1 MILPAGVGQRI
12 ARLRQQLRSASGKAD
27 AVVAGVSR
35 VHPIRLSMSDLTIRL
50 KRHPDGT
57 ASLTCVRADG
67 TSTWQRQNGSL
78 GQFFPPHDLTHY
90 AVETTLGYRSGF
102 YGLIAQGWSIDDFA
116 TPFPRGPIPVEALEV
131 ELIVSFFETE
141 RRSLTRMTEAEFN
154 DHAERYQA
162 ARQSKRP
169 GALGTAPRLSAEQ
182 IDAVRQCRSWLLS
195 RWSGLGPGEAME
207 LSFPASGHPIGHANE
222 QASTG

>member
-1 MILPAGVGQRI
+1 
-12 ARLRQQLRSASGKAD
+12 
-27 AVVAGVSR
+27 
-35 VHPIRLSMSDLTIRL
+35 MSDLTIHL
-50 KRHPDGT
+50 KHHPDGT

-67 TSTWQRQNGSL
+67 TTTWQRQNGSL

-102 YGLIAQGWSIDDFA
+102 YGLIAQGWNIDDFA
-116 TPFPRGPIPVEALEV
+116 KPFPRGPIPVEALEV

-169 GALGTAPRLSAEQ
+169 GALGSAPRLSESQ
-182 IDAVRQCRSWLLS
+182 IDAVRERRSELLR
-195 RWSGLGPGEAME
+195 RWSELGPGEAME
-207 LSFPASGHPIGHANE
+207 LPFPGSCTNVGHSRRR
-222 QASTG
+222 ASTG